1 MVLLGRLALS
11 VVVAVVTLACML
23 LGHVLALIA
32 LNIVTVIAQFL
43 EQWASVLG
51 IVAGIWYFFV
61 GYTRFTVN

>member
-11 VVVAVVTLACML
+11 VVVAVVVTLACML

-43 EQWASVLG
+43 E
-51 IVAGIWYFFV
+51 
-61 GYTRFTVN
+61 